1 MYLKTTGQSATWGTW
16 IKKPSFEFLS
26 TDCFT
31 KVMRKILVVLV
42 LLRNWKFTLVDN
54 AGPTVTKAAVIIK
67 LINLQTPKEHNFWNI
82 RKRLLSNILMS
93 NSSLS

>member
-1 MYLKTTGQSATWGTW
+1 MYLKTAGQGANWGTW
-16 IKKPSFEFLS
+16 IKKPSFKFLS

-67 LINLQTPKEHNFWNI
+67 SDQFANTKRTQFLEY
-82 RKRLLSNILMS
+82 RKTITL
-93 NSSLS
+93 